1 MGRPHSPTGPVQRKQ
16 LQDAR
21 ESALQAQLKVIR
33 ALRIPIVDIED
44 WIALSGE
51 LLELL
56 HGIQVSI
63 QQAEGIIEKW
73 NRKYNEKE
81 SES

>member
-1 MGRPHSPTGPVQRKQ
+1 MGRPLSPTGPVQRKQ

-21 ESALQAQLKVIR
+21 ESAVQAQLKVIR

-63 QQAEGIIEKW
+63 QQAEEIIEKYARR
-73 NRKYNEKE
+73 NGELD
-81 SES
+81 